1 MNDRE
6 FLKEMIGRNVVAF
19 GTWRC
24 NCTML
29 AEHIDDVPEQCPIHH
44 VALLGPRTLEL
55 NPHRVPLGIWPD
67 HRLTRAEGRSD
78 GYG

>member
-1 MNDRE
+1 MRITRK
-6 FLKEMIGRNVVAF
+6 F
-19 GTWRC
+19 W
-24 NCTML
+24 
-29 AEHIDDVPEQCPIHH
+29 IDSR
-44 VALLGPRTLEL
+44 LGPRTLEL